1 MREYADDLTIDINS
15 KGVLD
20 VDVVKGCTMGI
31 RAHGE
36 KGCYQG
42 CYAAAIA
49 KFRGIDFSK
58 SVTRRVKTKA
68 QAKQIEAAVKKSPLG
83 FFRIG
88 TMGDPCHDWD
98 ATVET
103 VEWLAPFAVPII
115 ITKHWH
121 KASDLHLRALV
132 SSGAIINTSV
142 SALDS
147 KNQLSHRQSQIDR
160 YADIGGQS
168 IARVVSCDF
177 NLKSEEGHKKA
188 KIQEKIFENRLVIDN
203 PLRVKSSHELVTSGL
218 IKTRKVVDLIAVRDI
233 SMPET
238 SKTYVGHCDGCI
250 ELCGIGVAG
259 VTTQRPNAKQRELF
273 KQGSL
278 NA

>member
-31 RAHGE
+31 KTHGE

-58 SVTRRVKTKA
+58 SVTRKVKNRSQAKHIEKRVKA
-68 QAKQIEAAVKKSPLG
+68 SPLG

-88 TMGDPCHDWD
+88 TMGDPCHNWD

-103 VEWLAPFAVPII
+103 VQWLAPFAVPII

-121 KASDLHLRALV
+121 KAEDHHLQALV
-132 SSGAIINTSV
+132 KAGAIINTSV
-142 SALDS
+142 SALDAP
-147 KNQLSHRQSQIDR
+147 KQLKHREKQIAR
-160 YADIGGQS
+160 YSEFGGQS
-168 IARVVSCDF
+168 IARIVSCDF
-177 NLKSEEGHKKA
+177 NQENEEGSIKH
-188 KIQEKIFENRLVIDN
+188 KIQENLFLNPLVIDN
-203 PLRVKSSHELVTSGL
+203 PLRVKSSHELVTSGV

-233 SMPET
+233 SMPASST
-238 SKTYVGHCDGCI
+238 TYVGHCDGCT
-250 ELCGIGVAG
+250 ELCGIGVRG
-259 VTTQRPNAKQRELF
+259 VKTERPLAPQTELF
-273 KQGSL
+273 TKGE
-278 NA
+278 